1 MKNKKIKILGI
12 TYLSLFILWSIT
24 QIFIY
29 PNLHIDN
36 IYILQLTKDFGFKV
50 LIWLIPAILLI
61 NKYNDYLYIK
71 KDELYNSKINYK
83 YLLKILGILLII
95 VFLNSLIRKGTISI
109 NNSFNLTNII
119 MAISAGITE
128 EFVLRG
134 FLLNIIYNEN
144 KHYQNIII
152 NALLFL
158 LIHFPFWIV
167 SGVLISN
174 ITSLAFLS
182 IIVLSIVLSEFL
194 IENKNIKFPI
204 IVHIFW
210 DLIIFMFI

>member
-1 MKNKKIKILGI
+1 MKNKKLKILLI
-12 TYLSLFILWSIT
+12 TYISLLILWSIT

-29 PNLHIDN
+29 PNLHINN

-61 NKYNDYLYIK
+61 NRYNEDLYIK

-83 YLLKILGILLII
+83 YLFKILGILLII
-95 VFLNSLIRKGTISI
+95 VFLNSLIRKGSISI
-109 NNSFNLTNII
+109 NNSFNLTNVI

-128 EFVLRG
+128 EFILRG
-134 FLLNIIYNEN
+134 FLLNLIYNEN
-144 KHYQNIII
+144 KHYQSIII

-167 SGVLISN
+167 SGIFISN
-174 ITSLAFLS
+174 ITNLAFVS
-182 IIVLSIVLSEFL
+182 VVILSIVLSEFL

-204 IVHIFW
+204 IIHIFW